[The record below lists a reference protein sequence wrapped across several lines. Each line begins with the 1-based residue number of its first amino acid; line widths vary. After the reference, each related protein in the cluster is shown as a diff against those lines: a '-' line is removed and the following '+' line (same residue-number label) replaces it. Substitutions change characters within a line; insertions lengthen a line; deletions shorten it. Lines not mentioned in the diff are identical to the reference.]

1 MLTGIVIGAVIVG
14 IMWFLFTEKSISYE
28 ECNTG
33 IIYKYYG
40 LGHTET
46 EFQYYI
52 LQSSETGAY
61 VLVPKS
67 RFKDLFKE
75 V

>member
-1 MLTGIVIGAVIVG
+1 MLTGIIIGAVIVG
-14 IMWFLFTEKSISYE
+14 ILWFLLRERHPSYE

-33 IIYKYYG
+33 TVYTYYG
-40 LGHTET
+40 LGRTET
-46 EFQYYI
+46 EFSYYI
-52 LQSSETGAY
+52 LQSTETGAY